1 VLITPLTGILAGRR
15 PHREDIRGGRA
26 DGGRAGA
33 AEMFFIH
40 TLASGTNIG

>member
-1 VLITPLTGILAGRR
+1 MTPLTGILAGRR
-15 PHREDIRGGRA
+15 PHREDIRDGRT